1 MKISRKKLSEL
12 HHPEKNIR
20 KHTAKQIT
28 EYVRSIQ
35 MFGQI
40 RPLVVD
46 EIGTILTGNGLYD
59 ALSSMGIETADC
71 YVISGLTDNQKTKL
85 MLADNKVY
93 ELGANDMD
101 VLTELIHS
109 LDEDIDVPGYDAEL
123 LETINASIQEVNE
136 IIEDY
141 GHVDPD
147 YAERLNRNAEA
158 PKPTAPVQ
166 NTSEMPAPAVS
177 ISQPPV
183 TITQEERPQNEPQ
196 RFIVCPKC
204 GERILCP

>member
-71 YVISGLTDNQKTKL
+71 YVISGLTDKQKTKL

-93 ELGANDMD
+93 ELGANDWKQSTHPFRK
-101 VLTELIHS
+101 LTRSSKIM
-109 LDEDIDVPGYDAEL
+109 AMW
-123 LETINASIQEVNE
+123 IQ
-136 IIEDY
+136 I
-141 GHVDPD
+141 
-147 YAERLNRNAEA
+147 
-158 PKPTAPVQ
+158 
-166 NTSEMPAPAVS
+166 MP
-177 ISQPPV
+177 
-183 TITQEERPQNEPQ
+183 N
-196 RFIVCPKC
+196 
-204 GERILCP
+204 G